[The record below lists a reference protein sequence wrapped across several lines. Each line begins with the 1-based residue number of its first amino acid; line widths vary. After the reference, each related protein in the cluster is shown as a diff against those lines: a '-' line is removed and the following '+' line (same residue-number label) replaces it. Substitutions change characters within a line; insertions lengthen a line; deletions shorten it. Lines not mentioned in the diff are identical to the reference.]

1 MVNIVF
7 VHPDLGIGGAER
19 AVVDAAM
26 SLKSCGHH
34 VQFMTAHHDRN
45 HCFEETK
52 NGQLKVT
59 VIGDWLP
66 TSVFGRCKALFAYLR
81 MVLVALY
88 VSLFSRISYDLLI
101 VDQVSACI
109 PFLRLSRRKAKIL
122 FYCHYPDMLLTGRNS
137 TLKSLYRAPLDW
149 FEEITTGM
157 ADRVLVNSK
166 FTAGVFK
173 ETFKRLSH
181 IEPAVLYPI
190 PNFALMDSASERPP
204 SDDIIPQN
212 KKFIFLSINRYERKK
227 NLDLA
232 LHAFMHLEEEVLN
245 HKDIHL
251 IMAGGYDERVS
262 ENRHHYLE
270 LRQLASEL
278 RIENQ
283 VTFIRSFD
291 SDQKFSLLTHATCL
305 LYTPENE
312 HFGIVPIEAMH
323 MKLPVIAVASG
334 GPTESVEHE
343 KTGFLCAPEPEEF
356 AAAMKKFVDNPELK
370 KELGEAGY
378 QRVNEL
384 FSFQAFTTKLDSIV
398 NTLCASEK

>member
-1 MVNIVF
+1 MVNIIF

-19 AVVDAAM
+19 AVVDAAIA
-26 SLKSCGHH
+26 LKSCGHD
-34 VQFMTAHHDRN
+34 VQFMTAHHDPN

-66 TSVFGRCKALFAYLR
+66 TNMFGRFKALFAYLR

-88 VSLFSRISYDLLI
+88 VAFWSRIDYELLI

-109 PFLRLSRRKAKIL
+109 PFLRFGRNTKIL
-122 FYCHYPDMLLTGRNS
+122 FYCHYPDMLLTGRET
-137 TLKSLYRAPLDW
+137 TLKSIYRAPLDW

-157 ADRVLVNSK
+157 ADRILVNSN
-166 FTAGVFK
+166 FTAGVFR

-181 IEPAVLYPI
+181 IEPAVLYPT
-190 PNFALMDSASERPP
+190 PNFALMDAASEQPP
-204 SDDIIPQN
+204 SDEIIPQN

-232 LHAFMHLEEEVLN
+232 LYAFMNLEEQVPN
-245 HKDIHL
+245 PKDIHL
-251 IMAGGYDERVS
+251 IIAGGYDERVT

-283 VTFIRSFD
+283 VTFVRSFD
-291 SDQKFSLLTHATCL
+291 SDQKFTLLTHATCL

-312 HFGIVPIEAMH
+312 HFGIVPLEAMY
-323 MKLPVIAVASG
+323 MKLPVIAVSSG
-334 GPTESVEHE
+334 GPKESVEHE
-343 KTGFLCAPEPEEF
+343 KTGFLCEPEPEAF
-356 AAAMKKFVDNPELK
+356 AEAMKKFVDNPNLK
-370 KELGEAGY
+370 KKLGEAGY
-378 QRVNEL
+378 ERVNKM
-384 FSFQAFTTKLDSIV
+384 FSFKAFTIKLNTIV
-398 NTLCASEK
+398 TTLCTP